1 MICRPILKN
10 VKNWILDR
18 VGGQH
23 KTAYEIPVTQV
34 FNSRIRV
41 FILNKIAML
50 LKKKAKAVCFG
61 IIGLNRFLSFFRLEF
76 VLLKRERRCSHILP
90 KRATS
95 HETYFILD
103 RSLMAFRI
111 NILSCLLSI
120 AQLPALIF
128 I

>member
-1 MICRPILKN
+1 M
-10 VKNWILDR
+10 KNWILDR

-23 KTAYEIPVTQV
+23 KAAYEIPVTQV
-34 FNSRIRV
+34 FNSRIGV
-41 FILNKIAML
+41 FIWNKIAIL
-50 LKKKAKAVCFG
+50 SKKKANAVCNG

-76 VLLKRERRCSHILP
+76 VLLKRERRCSHVLP